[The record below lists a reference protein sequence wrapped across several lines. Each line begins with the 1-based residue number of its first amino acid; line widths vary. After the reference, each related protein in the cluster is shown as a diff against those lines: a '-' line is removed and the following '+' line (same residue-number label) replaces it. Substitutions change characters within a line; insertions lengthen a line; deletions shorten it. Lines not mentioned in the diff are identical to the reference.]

1 MAKFIDKLD
10 HAMRSCDL
18 QNFNYSSFVV
28 ENHHRYGLSKK
39 FNAFELTITMTPKSN
54 FREGEAE
61 QQRALNCPNVNCFH
75 FLLCV

>member
-28 ENHHRYGLSKK
+28 ENYHRYW
-39 FNAFELTITMTPKSN
+39 TIKEVQCIKTNNYDDAKVEFP
-54 FREGEAE
+54 R
-61 QQRALNCPNVNCFH
+61 R
-75 FLLCV
+75 